1 MPDGRLESR
10 SLGSL
15 RLFVVARTTLGNM
28 RESHGMTHTIS
39 DCHRGTG
46 KVKRTPG
53 GSPADGVQRGPLNSC
68 RTPVPAAATVPTR
81 GPGSRP
87 GTRLCRIQ
95 NPLLFFTGVGK
106 MTPPR
111 RLGSGWAYSN

>member
-46 KVKRTPG
+46 KVKRTPVESCG
-53 GSPADGVQRGPLNSC
+53 WVQRGPLNSC
-68 RTPVPAAATVPTR
+68 RTLVPAAATVPDA
-81 GPGSRP
+81 GLGSRS
-87 GTRLCRIQ
+87 GTRLCRVQ